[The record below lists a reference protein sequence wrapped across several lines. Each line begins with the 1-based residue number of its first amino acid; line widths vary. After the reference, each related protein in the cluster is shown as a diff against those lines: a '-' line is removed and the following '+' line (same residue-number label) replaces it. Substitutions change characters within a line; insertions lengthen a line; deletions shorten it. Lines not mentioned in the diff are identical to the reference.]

1 MLSNIVSISGAG
13 VLTGYS
19 GVTDK
24 LPDFKAKNLIYGW
37 NASGKTTL
45 SRLFGQFEFGLGGP
59 QLPDGAF
66 AIWKTAAGTQLD
78 VRRDADRASLNVRV
92 FNRDFVERNLSDHTR
107 APSLFII
114 GEDNIRIT
122 KRIERLEVHR
132 GRLADLF
139 RVMQRTTNEAER
151 SYERT
156 ATERASACADRL
168 GIRNFRAPNLKAMAL
183 QLQQPAEHLL
193 DEIALSAAVD
203 AARDR
208 ETYQAINLGSLVPLP
223 LPQTEHLAESLRE
236 CPQQQALARLASD
249 VRLSD
254 WVRQGLEF
262 HRHDSQCAFCGGDA
276 TQALVNYAKHF
287 SDAYNQLRQKLLS
300 LDQRLA
306 VALPLPTLPPEQV
319 WVPQIRDRVRVLSEK
334 AIQWQAE
341 ELEIRTRWRAQIA
354 EKLERMDLPVD
365 AVDVADRSSAF
376 HEILAG
382 FRDLVA
388 EQGRIIQQAVQI
400 QGDAAEKVK
409 RHFAAR
415 YLFDE
420 ECRLR
425 RIEHEKASAYLARV
439 TQVGSNVKAKIQAA
453 QAELQQQSV
462 AVAEINA
469 LLHKLLKGRI
479 KAAQAA
485 DSQVKFMRGTVPA
498 ANLSDG
504 ERTAVSLSY
513 FLVSLRQGGAQL
525 AQTVVFVDDP
535 ISSLDANHVYQV
547 FVLLLRHLQDAKQLF
562 ISTHSSELFNA
573 IKEEWTTRGK
583 FNSGTAG
590 YLMHRMSESASQLA
604 TLPQHL
610 AKFRSDYHHVFHCLA
625 KLSQSVEADVDLYI
639 GTPNLVRRFLE
650 MYLGARLPEA
660 AGIQTKMK
668 ILFDDAD
675 ISDSIYQY
683 ANEGSHSQT
692 SLRML
697 QVSDFPAQSR
707 EVVATIFEALH
718 AKDPEHFN
726 ALLKETNTV
735 WAARRGAVPEV
746 SA

>member
-13 VLTGYS
+13 VLAGYS
-19 GVTDK
+19 GVTAG
-24 LPDFKAKNLIYGW
+24 LPDFKTKNLIYGW

-45 SRLFGQFEFGLGGP
+45 SRIFSQFELGLGGP

-78 VRRDADRASLNVRV
+78 VRRDADRALLNVRV

-122 KRIERLEVHR
+122 KRIVRLQVHRERLAE
-132 GRLADLF
+132 LF
-139 RVMQRTTNEAER
+139 RVVQRTTNEAER
-151 SYERT
+151 AYERL

-183 QLQQPAEHLL
+183 EMQQPAEHLM
-193 DEIALSAAVD
+193 EETELSAAID

-208 ETYQAINLGSLVPLP
+208 ETYQAINLGSLLPVP
-223 LPQTEHLAESLRE
+223 LPQTEHLAQSLRE
-236 CPQQQALARLASD
+236 CPQQQTLVRLATD

-262 HRHDSQCAFCGGDA
+262 HRHDSKCAFCGGDA
-276 TQALVNYAKHF
+276 GKALRDYAKHF
-287 SDAYNQLRQKLLS
+287 SDAYNTLRQKLLS

-306 VALPLPTLPPEQV
+306 VPPPLPSLPPEQL
-319 WVPQIRDRVRVLSEK
+319 WVPQLRERVRVLNEK
-334 AIQWQAE
+334 ITRWQTE
-341 ELEIRTRWRAQIA
+341 ELQIRTRWKAQIA
-354 EKLERMDLPVD
+354 EKLQRIDLPVE
-365 AVDVADRSSAF
+365 AVYIADRSPEF

-382 FRDLVA
+382 LRELVE
-388 EQGRIIQQAVQI
+388 EQGRIIQQSVQM
-400 QGDAAEKVK
+400 QAAAAEKVK

-415 YLFDE
+415 YLLDE
-420 ECRLR
+420 ECTLR
-425 RIEHEKASAYLARV
+425 RLEYEKASAYLARV
-439 TQVGSNVKAKIQAA
+439 KQVGSNVRAKIEAY
-453 QAELQQQSV
+453 QAELQKLSV
-462 AVAEINA
+462 AVAEINT
-469 LLHKLLKGRI
+469 LLHKLLGGRI
-479 KAAQAA
+479 KAVQAV
-485 DSQVKFMRGTVPA
+485 DNQVRFMRGAVPA

-513 FLVSLRQGGAQL
+513 FLVSLRQGGVQL
-525 AQTVVFVDDP
+525 AQTLVFVDDP
-535 ISSLDANHVYQV
+535 ISSLDSNYVHQV
-547 FVLLLRHLQDAKQLF
+547 SVLLLRHLHDAKQLF

-573 IKEEWTTRGK
+573 IKEEWTNRGK
-583 FNSGTAG
+583 FKSGAAG
-590 YLMHRMSESASQLA
+590 YLMHRMSESTSRLVA
-604 TLPQHL
+604 LPEHL

-625 KLSQSVEADVDLYI
+625 KLSQNQESDVDLYI

-660 AGIQTKMK
+660 VGIQKKMS

-675 ISDSIYQY
+675 VSDSIYLF

-692 SLRML
+692 SSRML

-718 AKDPEHFN
+718 AKDPQHFN

-735 WAARRGAVPEV
+735 WTARGRAEV
-746 SA
+746 LA